1 MYIYCV
7 LHQSQFSFLSIDFGS
22 ITSSMLLFIRA
33 LSFYQTLFS
42 LISLLLSYYVYRHV
56 IIGAARRRFIASKGC
71 KPIRK
76 WRNKDPFLGLDFLWA
91 SFKAL
96 KEHRGLEV
104 MKGRFDLL
112 GVKTAHIDILTTRF
126 VATIEPENLKC
137 VLASDFRNYSLSKE
151 RKKLLRPLLGNGI
164 FTTDGD
170 EWVLSSFVL
179 PRWFPR
185 W

>member
-1 MYIYCV
+1 MYFV
-7 LHQSQFSFLSIDFGS
+7 LHQSQFSFVSLDLRS
-22 ITSSMLLFIRA
+22 ITSSMLFIRP

-42 LISLLLSYYVYRHV
+42 CICLLVSYYVYCHV
-56 IIGAARRRFIASKGC
+56 TIGLARRRFIASKGC

-91 SFKAL
+91 SYKAL

-104 MKGRFDLL
+104 MNGRFDLL
-112 GVKTAHIDILTTRF
+112 GVKTAHIDILTRRF
-126 VATIEPENLKC
+126 VATLEPENLKC

-151 RKKLLRPLLGNGI
+151 RKQLLRPLLGNGI

-170 EWVLSSFVL
+170 EWVLSCFFL
-179 PRWFPR
+179 
-185 W
+185 